1 MDTENLMSNVSDVW
15 EEGSEAGRLE
25 KVVPPAREK
34 TGE

>member
-15 EEGSEAGRLE
+15 EEGSEAGTPG